1 MIFCRSLCTL
11 NVIVPKPHHPT
22 LLLPKSRTSLF
33 SYFKRSMSN
42 TQDFSSYLN
51 DARVDPEIFKLRP
64 DYCALLMVVTNI
76 PPGPC
81 DATSEAFLSAAEA
94 TAKSALAKIPLND
107 TPHVVQ
113 WREAYKAF
121 GAKPKKTQSSVEALL
136 KRVDA
141 GLPRVN
147 RLTDIY
153 NAISI
158 KHQIPLG
165 GEDLDKYQGVPYLAR
180 AKGDEKFDTKS
191 GGEIV
196 NEHPSPGEAVWC
208 DEGGVT
214 CRRWNWRQCSRTA
227 LSDGTTNV
235 LFILDALE
243 AIDDAKLNE
252 AADELS
258 EELKKLSPHVKVE
271 KRVLRG
277 L

>member
-1 MIFCRSLCTL
+1 
-11 NVIVPKPHHPT
+11 
-22 LLLPKSRTSLF
+22 
-33 SYFKRSMSN
+33 MSN
-42 TQDFSSYLN
+42 MQDPSIYLSN
-51 DARVDPEIFKLRP
+51 ARIDPAIFQLRP
-64 DYCALLMVVTNI
+64 DYRAMLMVVTNI

-81 DATSEAFLSAAEA
+81 DATSEAFLSAAES
-94 TAKSALAKIPLND
+94 TAKSALAKTPVND

-121 GAKPKKTQSSVEALL
+121 GAKPKKTLSSVEALL
-136 KRVDA
+136 KRVESS
-141 GLPRVN
+141 LPRVN

-165 GEDLDKYQGVPYLAR
+165 GEDLDKYQGAPYLAR

-196 NEHPSPGEAVWC
+196 IEHPSPGEVIWC
-208 DEGGVT
+208 DEDGVT

-235 LFILDALE
+235 LFILDALD

-252 AADELS
+252 AADELG
-258 EELKKLSPHVKVE
+258 EQLRKLSADVKVE
-271 KRVLRG
+271 QRMLTAP
-277 L
+277 